1 MIASKKLLH
10 HFIEHI
16 IQENGQS
23 IYIKTASNSYCY
35 QQVFDLAKKYQKIFE
50 SNGIQ
55 KQDRIVIY
63 ASKNMSS
70 IAVMIASS
78 LCGAIYVPISSI
90 NPASRAI
97 QIIDEAT
104 PRFIVCD
111 KECGTALQSSGREIN
126 ILCSND
132 EMDLCLLKPSAELLV
147 FDEEIAFILFTS
159 GSTGTP
165 KGVVISHEAAIVFIE
180 WAAYEFGITSSDVIS
195 SIAPFNF
202 DLSVFDIYVTAMSG
216 ATLLLYSENE
226 TKNALLMAMRLSE
239 DKASTIYATPTFYA
253 ALANYGK
260 LHKYDYACLKNVL
273 FAGEVFHLENFAK
286 LLQYWPHRNYANLYG
301 PTETNVC
308 TFFKVDVAH
317 MNYLNFPIGLA
328 CPYASL
334 LLLSADD
341 KVVESID
348 MEGELIVA
356 GTSVFNQYWKD
367 EDKTSAAFYSDAKH
381 QRYYRT
387 GDIVYRNKE
396 GAYVYVARKDRM
408 IKKNGYRIEP
418 SEIEKIVVSY
428 PKVSNAV
435 VLFSKEK
442 NILICFVESVKVI
455 DNDIFN
461 IRVFCQNHLPLY
473 MLPDKFVV
481 LFSMPQTS
489 SGKVDLQALKNMI

>member
-1 MIASKKLLH
+1 
-10 HFIEHI
+10 
-16 IQENGQS
+16 
-23 IYIKTASNSYCY
+23 
-35 QQVFDLAKKYQKIFE
+35 
-50 SNGIQ
+50 
-55 KQDRIVIY
+55 
-63 ASKNMSS
+63 
-70 IAVMIASS
+70 
-78 LCGAIYVPISSI
+78 
-90 NPASRAI
+90 
-97 QIIDEAT
+97 
-104 PRFIVCD
+104 
-111 KECGTALQSSGREIN
+111 
-126 ILCSND
+126 
-132 EMDLCLLKPSAELLV
+132 
-147 FDEEIAFILFTS
+147 
-159 GSTGTP
+159 
-165 KGVVISHEAAIVFIE
+165 
-180 WAAYEFGITSSDVIS
+180 
-195 SIAPFNF
+195 
-202 DLSVFDIYVTAMSG
+202 
-216 ATLLLYSENE
+216 
-226 TKNALLMAMRLSE
+226 
-239 DKASTIYATPTFYA
+239 
-253 ALANYGK
+253 
-260 LHKYDYACLKNVL
+260 
-273 FAGEVFHLENFAK
+273 
-286 LLQYWPHRNYANLYG
+286 
-301 PTETNVC
+301 
-308 TFFKVDVAH
+308 

-328 CPYASL
+328 CPYASF

-341 KVVESID
+341 KVIESTD
-348 MEGELIVA
+348 VEGELVVA

-442 NILICFVESVKVI
+442 NILICFVESVEVI